1 MLKLTDISV
10 DYGQIRAVNKVNFSL
25 EKGQIGCLLGPSGCG
40 KTSVLR
46 AIAGFEPITSGT
58 IEISHQLMSE
68 YAGQVMPEKRNVGI
82 VFQDFALFPHL
93 SVAQNIAFGL
103 KQGTKSEKQQRV
115 QKVIE
120 LVELTGQESRFPHE
134 LSGGQQQRVA
144 LARAIAPKP
153 EVLLLDE
160 PFANLDADLRESL
173 ASQIRNIIKYEQI
186 TALMVTHDQHEAFY
200 VADVIGV
207 MSSGKMQQL
216 GNAYDLYHRPVNRF
230 IASFIGEGVFVPGTI
245 TSQNQLQ
252 TALGVLEVPTS
263 KRIDNHSKCQILVRP
278 DDVIH
283 DDDSKTLA
291 KVVNKSF
298 RGSHIMYE
306 LNLLDRHQQRVLC
319 LAPSHHDHHIG
330 ESIGIRLDLEH
341 VVIFQEDKES

>member
-103 KQGTKSEKQQRV
+103 KQGTKSEKQHRV